1 MCDEYLIFICLRLW
15 ADRGMNVMDG
25 IAITILGRNLS
36 PVCYFYVARISLGY
50 SSYKKTKRGM
60 DLPKLLPNLTILVR
74 VW

>member
-1 MCDEYLIFICLRLW
+1 
-15 ADRGMNVMDG
+15 MDG